1 MGWGNSIFGRSMGGM
16 THSGWECDSLPYF
29 VEIDNYGCQPPEL
42 LNTPVDYY
50 PWGYDECSWFA
61 QQPESYRAE
70 WLQYAHD
77 WIRDNDPAGY
87 LEMLGVRGISVYD
100 EEAPNKLTRRRYFIG
115 ETDDWKVVRD
125 IWQSEREE
133 T

>member
-1 MGWGNSIFGRSMGGM
+1 M
-16 THSGWECDSLPYF
+16 THSGWECESLPYF
-29 VEIDNYGCQPPEL
+29 VEIDNYGCQPAEL

-61 QQPESYRAE
+61 QQPKEYRAA

-77 WIRDNDPAGY
+77 WIRENDPAGY

-100 EEAPNKLTRRRYFIG
+100 ENSPTKLTRRRYFIG
-115 ETDDWKVVRD
+115 ETGDYEAVRA
-125 IWQSEREE
+125 IWCAEQES
-133 T
+133 